1 MCSVR
6 KSIHWHF
13 YSKLCTVKRKI
24 SKISMVNN
32 KQPWFIR
39 LKCDILDSLEMGKNK
54 CVFIN
59 LPGPL
64 TLHSRWF
71 HLIKQVYAFTSR
83 TIHFSFE
90 CQVYLDLSSLM
101 YQWTMLNLN
110 QTDSIEQLSSLLLWS
125 LNSRGIVFF
134 GVGSKSMEFCIFD
147 LLLSFGIQ

>member
-90 CQVYLDLSSLM
+90 CQVYLDSSSLM
-101 YQWTMLNLN
+101 YQCINVSMNHAELESNRQYRATIQFVALIIKFKRN
-110 QTDSIEQLSSLLLWS
+110 SLFWG
-125 LNSRGIVFF
+125 RV
-134 GVGSKSMEFCIFD
+134 
-147 LLLSFGIQ
+147 